1 MTLNM
6 KPNMK
11 VSDSQITVLHVI
23 ARLNIGGTA
32 RYITR
37 LVEELPQHKI
47 NAFIATGY
55 VQGSE
60 QEDPSAKK
68 LKVIRIPSLG
78 RQINPIKDHFA
89 FKQLLEVVKEIKPD
103 ILHTHTFKA
112 GYVGR
117 SRSSEISKAA
127 GKHVKFVHTFHGHL
141 FDDPEFSGV
150 KSLMITSLERRFA
163 KCTDAIV
170 TVGAQVGK
178 ELLERRIGQPK
189 QFTNIPPGVD
199 PLKIPKAKPRKKTT
213 IGWIARVTGVKNPM
227 RALEIAKLFPD
238 AQFLLA
244 GGGDL
249 LEQVK
254 AKAPRNTK
262 VLGWTDAPKLFAA
275 SDIILSTSENEG
287 MPIALIEAQL
297 ASKPVV
303 ATKVGGVAEVV
314 INDKT
319 GFVTG
324 KNTEELA
331 KALQRLIDSKALR
344 TTQGRAAK
352 VHATKAFSVE
362 KMIEAHVSLYKKLTK

>member
-1 MTLNM
+1 MR
-6 KPNMK
+6 
-11 VSDSQITVLHVI
+11 VLHVI
-23 ARLNIGGTA
+23 ARLNVGGTA

-37 LVEELPQHKI
+37 LAEELPKHKI
-47 NAFIATGY
+47 ETFVATGF

-60 QEDPSAKK
+60 EEDPSAKK

-78 RQINPIKDHFA
+78 RQFNPIKDHFA
-89 FKQLLEVVKEIKPD
+89 FKQLLKVVKEVKPD

-112 GYVGR
+112 GYIGR
-117 SRSSEISKAA
+117 IRAKEINKAA
-127 GKHVKFVHTFHGHL
+127 GKQVKFVHTFHGHL
-141 FDDPEFSGV
+141 FDDPEFSGL
-150 KSLMITSLERRFA
+150 KSSIITSLERRFA
-163 KCTDAIV
+163 SRTHAII

-178 ELLERRIGQPK
+178 ELLERDIGKPR

-199 PLKIPKAKPRKKTT
+199 ALKLPKAKPRTKVT

-238 AQFLLA
+238 THFLIA

-254 AKAPRNTK
+254 AQAPKNTK
-262 VLGWTDAPKLFAA
+262 VLGWMDAAKLFAA

-303 ATKVGGVAEVV
+303 ATNVGGVSEVV
-314 INDKT
+314 LNNKT
-319 GFVTG
+319 GFVTN
-324 KNTEELA
+324 KNTQELA
-331 KALQRLIDSKALR
+331 KALEKLINSKALR
-344 TTQGRAAK
+344 TAQGKAAK
-352 VHATKAFSVE
+352 AHATKAFSVE
-362 KMIEAHVSLYKKLTK
+362 KMISAHVSLYKKLSK